1 MNKSYL
7 LLGSNEGDR
16 MQWMEDAL
24 QRIAA
29 TCGNITQRSS
39 VYSTAAWGKEDQPDF
54 LNIAICVATSLTAA
68 DLLKAIQAI
77 ELELGRQ
84 REVKW
89 GQRTLDIDIMFYN
102 DDIYDLP
109 ELKLPHP
116 YLHQRRFVL
125 VPLSEIAPGL
135 VHPVLHKTVAELLSE
150 CTDPLEVSL
159 FS

>member
-1 MNKSYL
+1 MNKAYL
-7 LLGSNEGDR
+7 VLGSNEGDR
-16 MQWMEDAL
+16 VLWLEDAL
-24 QRIAA
+24 LRITA
-29 TCGNITQRSS
+29 TCGSIIQRSHI
-39 VYSTAAWGKEDQPDF
+39 YSTAAWGKEDQPDF
-54 LNIAICVATSLTAA
+54 LNMAVCVATPLTAA
-68 DLLKAIQAI
+68 DLLKAIQSI

-102 DDIYDLP
+102 DDIADLP

-125 VPLSEIAPGL
+125 VPLNEIAGGL
-135 VHPVLHKTVAELLSE
+135 THPVLHKTVAELLNE
-150 CTDPLEVSL
+150 CTDPLEVTL